1 MQNLVNKTF
10 SKPPKILIA
19 FWLHYSS
26 FAQYD
31 TLSRAHDWIRAT
43 QSGAKSNS
51 QAAKVP
57 FLVLPRGSDT
67 VASAHT
73 HLIALKRWQ
82 LFRRP
87 TLQHFNWCKTPN
99 WLNALIWEGHT
110 GLFQQTLGMLLLIY
124 SPIHPTYYTPEW
136 MQKYKTN
143 AACFG
148 NKVHAIPRY
157 KNRKSTLRKTFAYW
171 RFSQLSKNTCKKK
184 ISIEA

>member
-1 MQNLVNKTF
+1 MTLCQEYTTESEQHNPVQEATRGQPR
-10 SKPPKILIA
+10 SR
-19 FWLHYSS
+19 FWCC
-26 FAQYD
+26 
-31 TLSRAHDWIRAT
+31 RV
-43 QSGAKSNS
+43 
-51 QAAKVP
+51 VP
-57 FLVLPRGSDT
+57 TRWLL
-67 VASAHT
+67 HT

-136 MQKYKTN
+136 MQKYYKTN

-157 KNRKSTLRKTFAYW
+157 KNRKSTLRKTFVYW
-171 RFSQLSKNTCKKK
+171 RFSQLSKNTCKKT